1 MKKPEGWLVNL
12 LECLGIKN
20 KTKFK
25 TQNAYFLESWKRQG
39 FITLFFIS
47 WLLFGHDDIFW
58 MNTKTK
64 QNKKKSEGIGLGET
78 KQNKKVKKKMRRKSQ
93 RIEKKI
99 YQFPNFPNTS
109 GPAES
114 NSICVNV

>member
-1 MKKPEGWLVNL
+1 
-12 LECLGIKN
+12 
-20 KTKFK
+20 
-25 TQNAYFLESWKRQG
+25 
-39 FITLFFIS
+39 
-47 WLLFGHDDIFW
+47 

-64 QNKKKSEGIGLGET
+64 NGKSGGIGLGET
-78 KQNKKVKKKMRRKSQ
+78 KKKKKKVKKKIRRKSQ

-99 YQFPNFPNTS
+99 YHSPNFPNTS